1 MKSPKVP
8 IMFKG
13 SEEKKEDKNTIP
25 NLKNREIEKQ
35 E

>member
-1 MKSPKVP
+1 MKSPKLP
-8 IMFKG
+8 TMFKG
-13 SEEKKEDKNTIP
+13 SEEKKEEKNIIP